1 MSWSTSASRAMTRS
15 AVVRSA
21 SRKASVP
28 AWTASDTRAPRRTTS
43 SHSSLSSSWNAFLV
57 SGRGG
62 PPHLSP
68 GRRLEPVADAP
79 DGGQQAG
86 AGRVGL
92 DLAAQAL
99 HVYVQCLG
107 VAHVV
112 GTPHLIEKHEV
123 GLHGI
128 EQGEGLGSI
137 LGHAGQEALP
147 AQADLERVYEGLLVL
162 DDQHRGL
169 GGGHGS
175 SGRRS
180 VNVDPSPSRDST
192 RTSPPWLDA
201 TWRTMARPSPEPP
214 VPRPR
219 ARSTR

>member
-112 GTPHLIEKHEV
+112 GTPHLVEKGLPGENPSGVGHQRLEQLELLAGKGDLLASHGQLVAGDVEADVTDLEHLLRHRRHARVRRPAENGSHAGPQRPKAV
-123 GLHGI
+123 GLG
-128 EQGEGLGSI
+128 
-137 LGHAGQEALP
+137 P
-147 AQADLERVYEGLLVL
+147 LVV
-162 DDQHRGL
+162 
-169 GGGHGS
+169 GG
-175 SGRRS
+175 
-180 VNVDPSPSRDST
+180 
-192 RTSPPWLDA
+192 
-201 TWRTMARPSPEPP
+201 
-214 VPRPR
+214 
-219 ARSTR
+219 